1 MPTGL
6 RPWKCTP
13 IPASRYFPRRGKFAL
28 CLPLDLISITK
39 HSAARS
45 APSGGKVVC
54 QHQKGC
60 IYSSASEVVWYFH
73 RPSGR
78 LPGFIIRGRRLF
90 QKAPYLLCSRNLQI
104 EGNSPLSFSK
114 NQPPSAATPYPASPD
129 FPLFRGQNNPLYDSL
144 IPIGLRQQKSSPEGL
159 LFALEKFLILPILLH
174 GRAQAF
180 CFNESARGSRRGGM
194 SVSSKKNRYSHGCH
208 QDF

>member
-1 MPTGL
+1 MSICSLQTYDKASAAKLSNYPVRNQSFFHSPL
-6 RPWKCTP
+6 R
-13 IPASRYFPRRGKFAL
+13 YV
-28 CLPLDLISITK
+28 LPLLLLISRNV
-39 HSAARS
+39 S
-45 APSGGKVVC
+45 
-54 QHQKGC
+54 QK
-60 IYSSASEVVWYFH
+60 H

-78 LPGFIIRGRRLF
+78 LPGVIIRGHRLF

-129 FPLFRGQNNPLYDSL
+129 FPLFRGQNNPLYDSP

-159 LFALEKFLILPILLH
+159 LFSLEKLLIRPILLH

-180 CFNESARGSRRGGM
+180 
-194 SVSSKKNRYSHGCH
+194 
-208 QDF
+208 